1 MLEEEAQTSEDLLM
15 FLNVSLV
22 SVSQNTCNCCI
33 VMIQYGQT
41 HLSSAFSYSNSHDN
55 EVDIQLL
62 HPQGDKKASQG
73 VEPTYTQ
80 MNYVSL

>member
-1 MLEEEAQTSEDLLM
+1 MLEEEAQTSQALLM

-55 EVDIQLL
+55 EVGIQLL
-62 HPQGDKKASQG
+62 QPQGDKASQR
-73 VEPTYTQ
+73 VEPAYTQ
-80 MNYVSL
+80 MNYVPL